1 MKKQAEPRFL
11 RYNDI
16 NSKAGTEKA
25 ALGRGGSDGVTM
37 QVTPG
42 LHSEYSNSAVNT
54 HCYRAAPNTR
64 GSEMMLSVCLCS
76 VCKLCSHSIQ
86 VS

>member
-1 MKKQAEPRFL
+1 MFL

-25 ALGRGGSDGVTM
+25 ALGRGGSDWVTLHII
-37 QVTPG
+37 PG

-54 HCYRAAPNTR
+54 HCYSAAPKYVGVR
-64 GSEMMLSVCLCS
+64 
-76 VCKLCSHSIQ
+76 
-86 VS
+86 